1 MISMIP
7 LMSGMLVAGYLVAAL
22 FFLKF
27 WRATRDALFA
37 RFGAAFAVLAAQR
50 VALYAASVTG
60 ADTTWLYI
68 LRLAAFVLILW
79 AIIAKNRDAASRSR
93 PVT

>member
-1 MISMIP
+1 MTTSIVP
-7 LMSGMLVAGYLVAAL
+7 LMSGMLVSGYAVAAL

-37 RFGAAFAVLAAQR
+37 RFAAAFVLLAVQR
-50 VALYAASVTG
+50 IALYAASADG
-60 ADTTWLYI
+60 DTTWMYG

-79 AIIAKNRDAASRSR
+79 AIIAKNRSAATGVR
-93 PVT
+93 PVA